1 MTRKLALPKWRLVLE
16 HRASIIER
24 NTVDMSTS
32 TIPNQ
37 PKKSIAISLSLK
49 ISEEDRNCL
58 LDDGAEPLLPLF
70 RKLFEKQEGNSNTKA
85 DQGEAAIPAS
95 LDISSRIRLLDI
107 IRHDWDPQQEELTSE
122 EESEWERR
130 HKRWL
135 GHLANALT
143 VIMISHWTSLQDS
156 DSSDGDDNS
165 AAVGTSTDDA
175 ENEDEE
181 ADKQWEMDALQDAH
195 ELSDRLMKEPKRSR
209 SWIKYLGLGAEERT
223 FTGSDFQEPCALAGM
238 AEGFVS
244 YLRRD
249 KVGSKQQRKG
259 LKVLMKALGEDIEE
273 CESLEDWLVTS
284 LMLFLGAAEVLR
296 LQENPTRQAAKPVV
310 LFLRNYVASVLLV
323 ESVFGGEGKAKTE
336 DESEFVVV

>member
-1 MTRKLALPKWRLVLE
+1 
-16 HRASIIER
+16 
-24 NTVDMSTS
+24 MSNS

-37 PKKSIAISLSLK
+37 PKKSISISLSLK
-49 ISEEDRNCL
+49 ISEEDRNYL
-58 LDDGAEPLLPLF
+58 LEDGGEPLLPLF
-70 RKLFEKQEGNSNTKA
+70 RKFFEKQESNNTKV
-85 DQGEAAIPAS
+85 DPGEAAIPLS

-107 IRHDWDPQQEELTSE
+107 TRHDWDPQQEDLTSE
-122 EESEWERR
+122 EESEWEHR

-156 DSSDGDDNS
+156 DSSDSDDNS
-165 AAVGTSTDDA
+165 AAAGTDNA
-175 ENEDEE
+175 EDEDE
-181 ADKQWEMDALQDAH
+181 AKDKQWEMDALKNAQ
-195 ELSDRLMKEPKRSR
+195 ELGDRLMKEPKRSR
-209 SWIKYLGLGAEERT
+209 SWIKYLGLGVQERT

-244 YLRRD
+244 YLRKD

-259 LKVLMKALGEDIEE
+259 LKSLMKALEEDIEE

-323 ESVFGGEGKAKTE
+323 ESVFRG
-336 DESEFVVV
+336 D

>member
-1 MTRKLALPKWRLVLE
+1 MTRKLVLE

-24 NTVDMSTS
+24 NTVDMSNS

-37 PKKSIAISLSLK
+37 LKKPISISLSLK
-49 ISEEDRNCL
+49 ISEEDRNYL
-58 LDDGAEPLLPLF
+58 LEDGAEPLLPLF
-70 RKLFEKQEGNSNTKA
+70 RKLFEKQEGENTKA
-85 DQGEAAIPAS
+85 NPEEAAIPPS

-107 IRHDWDPQQEELTSE
+107 TRHDWDPQQEDLTSE
-122 EESEWERR
+122 EESEWDYR
-130 HKRWL
+130 HKQWL
-135 GHLANALT
+135 GHLANAVT
-143 VIMISHWTSLQDS
+143 MIMISHWTSLQDS
-156 DSSDGDDNS
+156 DSSDSDDNS
-165 AAVGTSTDDA
+165 AALGTSTDDA
-175 ENEDEE
+175 ENEDE

-249 KVGSKQQRKG
+249 KVGSKQQRQG
-259 LKVLMKALGEDIEE
+259 LKILMKALGEDIEE

-323 ESVFGGEGKAKTE
+323 ESVFGGDGKAKTE
-336 DESEFVVV
+336 DEGEYVVV